1 METARGFSDP
11 DHPQDADAARSAIEA
26 ARAEEAATVR
36 RLTPA
41 WFGPAVAGLLLAAFT
56 LQAFRPDEGGW
67 RVASTIAVLVACLA
81 VAALVGAHY
90 RESIYRQPKTTW
102 SVGAIMSVLVVA
114 VIAAAPMFLEP
125 TWGSWVWL
133 CSGIL
138 VAGLVITFWSR
149 YRRNTPHG

>member
-1 METARGFSDP
+1 METAPGSSDP
-11 DHPQDADAARSAIEA
+11 DHPQDADAARSAIES

-41 WFGPAVAGLLLAAFT
+41 WFGPAVAALLLVAFT

-67 RVASTIAVLVACLA
+67 RVASAVLILVACLA

-102 SVGAIMSVLVVA
+102 NTGAILSVLVVA
-114 VIAAAPMFLEP
+114 VIAAAPIFLEP
-125 TWGSWVWL
+125 AWGSWVWL

-138 VAGLVITFWSR
+138 VAGLVITFWGH
-149 YRRNTPHG
+149 YRRHGSHG